1 MDLCHPLRVVTP
13 TLDGD
18 VLTVLARVDEG
29 FNGRQI
35 HRLLGYGS
43 EQGVRK
49 AVERLVGQGVVH
61 RSQIGRANVYRLNRE
76 HLAAPH
82 IEGLAAMRTAL
93 LERLRAA
100 IDEWQLPPRLA
111 LLFGSAAQGRAG
123 PNSDLDLLLV
133 RRADVD
139 GDSEAWIEQLAI
151 LEQGAT
157 EWTGNDARIV
167 EFGEQELA
175 GGGLEGVIEDALSSG
190 IDLYG
195 SRRRFRSAIRRDRGS

>member
-1 MDLCHPLRVVTP
+1 MDLNHPLRAITP

-18 VLTVLARVDEG
+18 VLTVLARADEG
-29 FNGRQI
+29 FSGRQI

-49 AVERLVGQGVVH
+49 AVERLVGQGVVD
-61 RSQIGRANVYRLNRE
+61 RSQIGRANVYRLNRG

-82 IEGLAAMRTAL
+82 IEGLVAMRTAL

-100 IDEWQLPPRLA
+100 IGEWQLVPRLA
-111 LLFGSAAQGRAG
+111 LLFGSAAEGKAG
-123 PNSDLDLLLV
+123 PSSDLDLLLV
-133 RRADVD
+133 RRAGVD
-139 GDSEAWIEQLAI
+139 GDSDAWIEQLAS
-151 LEQGAT
+151 LEREAT

-175 GGGLEGVIEDALSSG
+175 SGRLEGVIEDALSNG
-190 IDLYG
+190 IDLHG
-195 SRRRFRSAIRRDRGS
+195 SRRRFRSAIRKAAGS